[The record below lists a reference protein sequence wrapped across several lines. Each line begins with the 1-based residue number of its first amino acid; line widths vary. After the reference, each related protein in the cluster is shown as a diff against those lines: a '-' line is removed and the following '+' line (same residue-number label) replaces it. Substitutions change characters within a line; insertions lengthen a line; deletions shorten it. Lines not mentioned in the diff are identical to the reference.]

1 MDSNPIITRMR
12 RAIAHRVRRLPAAAA
27 RGLVVAALACA
38 CFPAYAQTCTFSSTG
53 TALTFPTLDPSA
65 AATATATM
73 DVVVR
78 CIPASITPTWAFS
91 GANGS
96 APLRMRHATQNAFIP
111 YTIDATRLGGGANE
125 QWRITGTVLG
135 ANYANATVGS
145 YSDIL
150 TATVTP

>member
-1 MDSNPIITRMR
+1 
-12 RAIAHRVRRLPAAAA
+12 
-27 RGLVVAALACA
+27 
-38 CFPAYAQTCTFSSTG
+38 
-53 TALTFPTLDPSA
+53 
-65 AATATATM
+65 
-73 DVVVR
+73 
-78 CIPASITPTWAFS
+78 
-91 GANGS
+91 
-96 APLRMRHATQNAFIP
+96 MRHATQNAFIP